1 MNAKNK
7 ISRSVLKVNC
17 TYTMEDTVRFASLP
31 FISILL
37 HQALPDPSSNRQ
49 SKEALQTPQEIPI
62 NPKETHTR
70 TAVVGLPDLPTYPST
85 HLQRT
90 RTKTWPN
97 SPSLLFSSL
106 SFPSLPFP
114 AHNPNHPNQPN
125 PTPKTIMPPPL
136 ASRNL
141 LICFDAFGTLF
152 TPKLPIAKQYGNV
165 ARSFGL
171 TGSFTDEDVGR
182 AFKIGEA
189 DRFLLCRCDGWTVQ
203 CSLVVE

>member
-17 TYTMEDTVRFASLP
+17 TYTIEDTVRFASLR
-31 FISILL
+31 FISTLL

-49 SKEALQTPQEIPI
+49 VKEASHP
-62 NPKETHTR
+62 PKKYPSIQKKHTHELLLLAYLTY
-70 TAVVGLPDLPTYPST
+70 LPT
-85 HLQRT
+85 HLPISNEQEP
-90 RTKTWPN
+90 KHDPIA
-97 SPSLLFSSL
+97 LLFSSL
-106 SFPSLPFP
+106 LFPSPSP
-114 AHNPNHPNQPN
+114 SPPTTQIIPNQTN
-125 PTPKTIMPPPL
+125 PPKTIMPPPL

-182 AFKIGEA
+182 AFKVGEA
-189 DRFLLCRCDGWTVQ
+189 DSFFSRFFF
-203 CSLVVE
+203 